1 MDQHRACDVQI
12 NMMAELSHE
21 LLCNPSSFKC
31 SLGDG
36 SYGWSFGGLSS
47 FLGAQRGSSA
57 IRWSPSEDL
66 AS

>member
-12 NMMAELSHE
+12 NMMAKLSHG

-36 SYGWSFGGLSS
+36 SYGWSFGALSS
-47 FLGAQRGSSA
+47 FLGAQ
-57 IRWSPSEDL
+57 
-66 AS
+66 